1 MGNVLQVQ
9 CNSLCSLSAGAVAVL
24 WLAALLQLLP
34 GEFHQA
40 LQVIFHFCCIVLQLV
55 LAPLAALQLL
65 LCPGAQVRA
74 NRHNYVHAIVALP
87 SDLSQVSILGY

>member
-1 MGNVLQVQ
+1 MSDVLQVQ

-40 LQVIFHFCCIVLQLV
+40 HHLGSNFV
-55 LAPLAALQLL
+55 ALQLIL
-65 LCPGAQVRA
+65 APGGLTV
-74 NRHNYVHAIVALP
+74 VF
-87 SDLSQVSILGY
+87 VSWGPTQGQQTEFCSCFRQGC